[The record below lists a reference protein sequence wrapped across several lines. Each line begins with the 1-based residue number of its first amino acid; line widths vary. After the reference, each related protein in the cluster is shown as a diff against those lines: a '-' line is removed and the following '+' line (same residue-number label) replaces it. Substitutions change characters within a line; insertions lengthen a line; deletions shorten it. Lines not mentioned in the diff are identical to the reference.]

1 MGRFLYLDDEV
12 QSVSSNEFKR
22 YFGIQERVVSFPNY
36 PDKHKLVS
44 LLNADDLVAYRARLG
59 RMPKVKPE
67 GVLFCLERG
76 LPHRMRWRI
85 PVERAGAMNADVYA
99 VKKTKGRVAVLTS
112 FGGGSPMV
120 MELAEEL
127 AVMGTRRMVLMTWG
141 GTLQKDIQ
149 PGDIVVCNRA
159 IRDEGASHHYLPP
172 AKYIDA
178 NSALVNE
185 LVSAIQVRGA
195 QCTVG
200 TTWTTD
206 APYRETREEVMQ
218 YQAEGVKMV
227 EMESAGLFTVGKVRA
242 LQTASV
248 VIGMDSLA
256 SLRWQTPERLDNI
269 MRSLEL
275 VYAAAIDVLGK
286 T

>member
-1 MGRFLYLDDEV
+1 M
-12 QSVSSNEFKR
+12 
-22 YFGIQERVVSFPNY
+22 SFPNY
-36 PDKHKLVS
+36 PDKHKLDS
-44 LLNADDLVAYRARLG
+44 LLTADQLVEYRARLG

-99 VKKTKGRVAVLTS
+99 VKRTKGKVAVLTS

-127 AVMGTRRMVLMTWG
+127 AVMGVKKMILMTWG
-141 GTLQKDIQ
+141 GTLQTNIQ

-172 AKYIDA
+172 AKYVDA
-178 NSALVNE
+178 HGPLVNV
-185 LVSAIQVRGA
+185 LVNAIRSRGS
-195 QCTVG
+195 QCIVG

-206 APYRETREEVMQ
+206 APYRETREEVMK
-218 YQAEGVKMV
+218 YQAEGVKTV
-227 EMESAGLFTVGKVRA
+227 EMESAGLFTVGQVRDV
-242 LQTASV
+242 QTASV

-256 SLRWQTPERLDNI
+256 TLRWQTPERLDGI
-269 MRSLEL
+269 MHSLEI
-275 VYAAAIDVLGK
+275 VYAAAIDVLSK
-286 T
+286 A

>member
-1 MGRFLYLDDEV
+1 M
-12 QSVSSNEFKR
+12 
-22 YFGIQERVVSFPNY
+22 SFPNY
-36 PDKHKLVS
+36 PDKHNLRS
-44 LLNADDLVAYRARLG
+44 LLTADDLVAYRARLG

-85 PVERAGAMNADVYA
+85 PVERAGAMNADVFS
-99 VKKTKGRVAVLTS
+99 VKKAKGRVAVLTS

-127 AVMGTRRMVLMTWG
+127 AVMGTKKMLLMTWG
-141 GTLQKDIQ
+141 GILQKDLR

-172 AKYIDA
+172 AKYVDA
-178 NSALVNE
+178 DALLVDE
-185 LVSAIQVRGA
+185 LAAAIRARGA

-206 APYRETREEVMQ
+206 APYRETREEVVQ
-218 YQAEGVKMV
+218 YQAEGVKTV
-227 EMESAGLFTVGKVRA
+227 EMESAGLFAVGQLRSI
-242 LQTASV
+242 QTASV

-256 SLRWQTPERLDNI
+256 ELRWKTPERLDDI
-269 MRSLEL
+269 MRSFEI
-275 VYAAAIDVLGK
+275 VYAAAIEVL
-286 T
+286 TRT

>member
-1 MGRFLYLDDEV
+1 
-12 QSVSSNEFKR
+12 
-22 YFGIQERVVSFPNY
+22 
-36 PDKHKLVS
+36 
-44 LLNADDLVAYRARLG
+44 
-59 RMPKVKPE
+59 MPKIKRE

-99 VKKTKGRVAVLTS
+99 VKKSKGRVAVLTS

-127 AVMGTRRMVLMTWG
+127 AVMGTKKMVLMTWG
-141 GTLQKDIQ
+141 GTLQKDLQ

-159 IRDEGASHHYLPP
+159 IRDEGASHHYLPA

-178 NSALVNE
+178 EAQLVHALVD
-185 LVSAIQVRGA
+185 AIRARGA

-206 APYRETREEVMQ
+206 APYRETRQEVLQ
-218 YQAEGVKMV
+218 YQAEGVKTV
-227 EMESAGLFTVGKVRA
+227 EMESAGLFTVGQVRGIR
-242 LQTASV
+242 TASV
-248 VIGMDSLA
+248 VVGMDSLA
-256 SLRWQTPERLDNI
+256 TLQWQTPERLDDI
-269 MRSLEL
+269 SRSLEV
-275 VYAAAIDVLGK
+275 VYAAAIDVLAQA
-286 T
+286 

>member
-1 MGRFLYLDDEV
+1 LRLTLLKEKPV
-12 QSVSSNEFKR
+12 P
-22 YFGIQERVVSFPNY
+22 FPNY
-36 PDKHKLVS
+36 PEKYKLSS
-44 LLNADDLVAYRARLG
+44 LLTADDLVAYRARLG
-59 RMPKVKPE
+59 RMPKINPE

-85 PVERAGAMNADVYA
+85 PVKRAGAMNADVYA
-99 VKKTKGRVAVLTS
+99 VKKAKGRVAVLTS

-141 GTLQKDIQ
+141 GTLQQDIR

-178 NSALVNE
+178 NSTLVNE
-185 LVSAIQVRGA
+185 LVNAIRARGA
-195 QCTVG
+195 QCVVG

-206 APYRETREEVMQ
+206 APYRETREEVIQ
-218 YQAEGVKMV
+218 YQAEGVKTV

-242 LQTASV
+242 VQTASV

-256 SLRWQTPERLDNI
+256 SLHWQTPERLDGI
-269 MRSLEL
+269 MHSLEL
-275 VYAAAIDVLGK
+275 VYAAAIDVLAK
-286 T
+286 I

>member
-1 MGRFLYLDDEV
+1 L
-12 QSVSSNEFKR
+12 
-22 YFGIQERVVSFPNY
+22 SFPNY
-36 PDKHKLVS
+36 PDKHNLES
-44 LLNADDLVAYRARLG
+44 LLTADELVAYRARLG

-76 LPHRMRWRI
+76 MPHRMRWKI
-85 PVERAGAMNADVYA
+85 PVKRAGAMNADVYA

-127 AVMGTRRMVLMTWG
+127 VVMGAKKMILMTWG
-141 GTLQKDIQ
+141 GTLQTDVK

-159 IRDEGASHHYLPP
+159 IRDDGASHHYLP
-172 AKYIDA
+172 ATKYIDA
-178 NSALVNE
+178 NASLVNE
-185 LVSAIQVRGA
+185 LVNAIRARGA
-195 QCTVG
+195 QCIVG

-218 YQAEGVKMV
+218 YQAEGVQTV
-227 EMESAGLFTVGKVRA
+227 EMESAGLFTVGQVRA
-242 LQTASV
+242 VQTASV

-256 SLRWQTPERLDNI
+256 TLRWQTPEHLDDI
-269 MRSLEL
+269 MRSLEI

>member
-1 MGRFLYLDDEV
+1 M
-12 QSVSSNEFKR
+12 
-22 YFGIQERVVSFPNY
+22 SFPNY
-36 PDKHKLVS
+36 PEKHKLSS
-44 LLNADDLVAYRARLG
+44 LLTADDLVAYRARLG
-59 RMPKVKPE
+59 RMPKVKPV

-127 AVMGTRRMVLMTWG
+127 AVMGTKKMVLMTWG
-141 GTLQKDIQ
+141 GTLQIETK

-178 NSALVNE
+178 DASLAQE
-185 LVSAIQVRGA
+185 LAAGIRARGA
-195 QCTVG
+195 QCAVG

-206 APYRETREEVMQ
+206 APYRETREEVIQ
-218 YQAEGVKMV
+218 YQAEGVKTV
-227 EMESAGLFTVGKVRA
+227 EMESAGLFTVGQVRA
-242 LQTASV
+242 VQTASV

-256 SLRWQTPERLDNI
+256 SLRWQTPERLDDI
-269 MRSLEL
+269 MHSLEI
-275 VYAAAIDVLGK
+275 VYAAAIDVLAQP
-286 T
+286 

>member
-1 MGRFLYLDDEV
+1 M
-12 QSVSSNEFKR
+12 
-22 YFGIQERVVSFPNY
+22 SFPNY
-36 PDKHKLVS
+36 PEKHKFPS
-44 LLNADDLVAYRARLG
+44 LLTADELVAYRARLG
-59 RMPKVKPE
+59 RMPRVKPE
-67 GVLFCLERG
+67 GALFCLERG

-85 PVERAGAMNADVYA
+85 PVARAGAMNADVYS

-127 AVMGTRRMVLMTWG
+127 AVMGTKKMVLMTWG

-149 PGDIVVCNRA
+149 PGDIVVCDRA
-159 IRDEGASHHYLPP
+159 IRDEGASHHYLPA

-178 NSALVNE
+178 EAQLVNT
-185 LVSAIQVRGA
+185 LVAAIQARGA

-206 APYRETREEVMQ
+206 APYRETREEVLQ
-218 YQAEGVKMV
+218 YQAEGVKTV
-227 EMESAGLFTVGKVRA
+227 EMESAGLFTVGEVRGV
-242 LQTASV
+242 QTASV

-256 SLRWQTPERLDNI
+256 TLRWQTPERLDGI
-269 MRSLEL
+269 MRSLEI
-275 VYAAAIDVLGK
+275 VYAAAIEVLGRP
-286 T
+286 

>member
-1 MGRFLYLDDEV
+1 M
-12 QSVSSNEFKR
+12 
-22 YFGIQERVVSFPNY
+22 SFPNY
-36 PDKHKLVS
+36 PDKHNHES
-44 LLNADDLVAYRARLG
+44 LLTADELVAYRGRLG

-99 VKKTKGRVAVLTS
+99 VKKTKGKVAVLTS

-127 AVMGTRRMVLMTWG
+127 AAMGAKKMILLTWG
-141 GTLQKDIQ
+141 GILQMNVKA
-149 PGDIVVCNRA
+149 GDIVVCNRA

-172 AKYIDA
+172 AKYVGADE
-178 NSALVNE
+178 ALVNE
-185 LVSAIQVRGA
+185 LVAAIRTRGA
-195 QCTVG
+195 QCIVG

-206 APYRETREEVMQ
+206 APYRETREEVIQ
-218 YQAEGVKMV
+218 YQAEGVKTV
-227 EMESAGLFTVGKVRA
+227 EMESAGLFTVGQVRA
-242 LQTASV
+242 VQTASV

-256 SLRWQTPERLDNI
+256 SLQWKTPESLGGI
-269 MRSLEL
+269 LHSLEI
-275 VYAAAIDVLGK
+275 VYAAAVEVLSRA
-286 T
+286 

>member
-1 MGRFLYLDDEV
+1 MP
-12 QSVSSNEFKR
+12 
-22 YFGIQERVVSFPNY
+22 FPNY
-36 PDKHKLVS
+36 PEKHKLSS
-44 LLNADDLVAYRARLG
+44 LLTADDLVAYRARLG
-59 RMPKVKPE
+59 RMPKINPE

-85 PVERAGAMNADVYA
+85 PVKRAGAMNADVYA
-99 VKKTKGRVAVLTS
+99 VKKAKGRVAVLTS

-141 GTLQKDIQ
+141 GTLQQEIK

-185 LVSAIQVRGA
+185 LVNAIRARGA
-195 QCTVG
+195 QCVVG

-218 YQAEGVKMV
+218 YQAEGVKTV

-242 LQTASV
+242 VQTASV

-256 SLRWQTPERLDNI
+256 SLRWQTPERLDKI
-269 MRSLEL
+269 MHSLEW

-286 T
+286 V